1 MLITWKRVFAA
12 ASLGA
17 AGSAFAV
24 TGLPPIQHSGDVR
37 YVSGGVG
44 QDESHAFV
52 SSRSEYPLSIE
63 IYAKQNGH
71 DVYTSDA
78 AVTVR
83 DDRGDT
89 VVQTRA
95 QGPFVLVDAPPG
107 RDSIDVTRSG
117 RTETRHAQ
125 LQTGRTDRAI
135 FVFDSTSS

>member
-1 MLITWKRVFAA
+1 MITWKRVLVA

-24 TGLPPIQHSGDVR
+24 TGLPPIQQSGDVR

-44 QDESHAFV
+44 EDESHAFL
-52 SSRSEYPLSIE
+52 SSRNTYPLSIE

-71 DVYTSDA
+71 ELYTSDA

-83 DDRGDT
+83 DDHGNT
-89 VVQTRA
+89 VVQTHA

-107 RDSIDVTRSG
+107 RYSVDVTRSG
-117 RTETRHAQ
+117 RTETKHA
-125 LQTGRTDRAI
+125 LLESGRTDRAI
-135 FVFDSTSS
+135 FVFDSRSS